1 MLFIVHCSLFIK
13 KGIVLKLQYNTP
25 LAGFTSLHAGGRAE
39 NLVEI
44 EPTDNLQEVIANTQK
59 PIWVLGYGTNVLISD
74 KGLSGTVI
82 LNKTG
87 KIEVLQNGQI
97 RADSGAN
104 WDDLVQA
111 AIAHNLWGV
120 EFTSGVPGG
129 VGAAVAGD
137 IAAYGQKV
145 ADVFVSATLL
155 NSKDGTTTQWG
166 KSDFGFD
173 YRTSNIQKPDN
184 AHLVILDA
192 TFALSL
198 APTGSLEYEAALEVG
213 KEMNIQPDTLANR
226 RKIILETR
234 WRAGSLLADSS
245 VGPFTA
251 GSFFKNPLVDE
262 SQVQNI
268 LSFEE
273 TGISREQLLRQNLIH
288 GGNKA
293 RVSAA
298 HVLLA
303 AGFSRGQSFGNVRLH
318 PDHIL
323 KIENTANA
331 AAQEIYNVVQH
342 IIQTVQQK
350 LHITLEPEVRFLG
363 EF

>member
-1 MLFIVHCSLFIK
+1 MYNERMKLLHSVSLT
-13 KGIVLKLQYNTP
+13 N
-25 LAGFTSLHAGGRAE
+25 FTSLHAGGLAE

-44 EPTDNLQEVIANTQK
+44 EPDDNFQEVIAKCQK
-59 PIWVLGYGTNVLISD
+59 PVWVLGYGTNVLISD
-74 KGLSGTVI
+74 KGLPGTVI
-82 LNKTG
+82 LNKAG
-87 KIEVLQNGQI
+87 KIEVLDGGQI
-97 RADSGAN
+97 KVDSGVN

-111 AIAHNLWGV
+111 ALAHNLWGI

-145 ADVFVSATLL
+145 ADVFVGATLL
-155 NSKDGTTTQWG
+155 NSNDGSSVQWAR
-166 KSDFGFD
+166 SDFGFD
-173 YRTSNIQKPDN
+173 YRTSNLLKHVN

-192 TFALSL
+192 TFALSSQ
-198 APTGSLEYEAALEVG
+198 PTTELEYEKALEVG
-213 KEMNIQPDTLANR
+213 GELNIKPDTLQNR

-234 WRAGSLLADSS
+234 RRAGSLLSDIS

-273 TGISREQLLRQNLIH
+273 SGISREQLLRQNLIH

-303 AGFSRGQSFGNVRLH
+303 AGFARGQTWGNVRLH

-323 KIENTANA
+323 KIENLGNA
-331 AAQEIYNVVQH
+331 TAQEIYNVVQH

-350 LHITLEPEVRFLG
+350 MHITLEPEVRFLG
-363 EF
+363 DFQ